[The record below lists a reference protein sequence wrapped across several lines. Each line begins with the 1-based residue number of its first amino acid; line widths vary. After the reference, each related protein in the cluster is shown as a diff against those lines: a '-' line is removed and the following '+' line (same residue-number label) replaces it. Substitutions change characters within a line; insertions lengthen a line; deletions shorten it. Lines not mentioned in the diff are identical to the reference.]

1 MLQSGSATGPQKTAT
16 PSGSGDIRLVNLTK
30 NFGGLQAV
38 KSINLTVPHG
48 SYCCLIGPSGCGKTT
63 ILRMIAGHE
72 TPTSGE
78 VFIGDQMVV
87 GLAPVQR
94 GTAMMFQSYALFP
107 HLSVRDNVAFNLKM
121 RGDPKAKRYAHVD
134 EMLSLVHMT
143 AFADRMPAQLSGGQ
157 QQRVALARAL
167 ITNPRV
173 LLLDEPLS
181 ALDEF
186 LRLRMRGE
194 LKRLQSRLGI
204 TFVHVTHTQPEAI
217 ALADAV
223 VVMNQGSIEQAASPH
238 DVYAN
243 PRSPYVA
250 RFMGGQNVLTGK
262 LRATEGD
269 AALVAGAGGARFRV
283 PLNGRKPEAGSDI
296 YLAVRR
302 DLIDLRRE
310 QGAGEPKENS
320 LHGVVETVE
329 YQGILFKVTL
339 SRIAGEEF
347 IVVEPEAA
355 FFAHPVAPGDAVVV
369 SWGKESVR
377 LLEAD
382 RAAGDAGQPYADD
395 AGS

>member
-1 MLQSGSATGPQKTAT
+1 MLRPATDPKKVVA
-16 PSGSGDIRLVNLTK
+16 PSGSGEIRLVNLTK
-30 NFGGLQAV
+30 TFGNLQAV

-87 GLAPVQR
+87 GQAPVQR
-94 GTAMMFQSYALFP
+94 GTALMFQSYALFP
-107 HLSVRDNVAFNLKM
+107 HLNVRDNVAFNLKM
-121 RGDPKAKRYAHVD
+121 RGDAKAARYARVD

-217 ALADAV
+217 ALADTV

-243 PRSPYVA
+243 PRSTYVA

-269 AALVAGAGGARFRV
+269 AAIVDGAGGGRFRV
-283 PLNGRKPEAGSDI
+283 PLNGTKPAIGSSVN
-296 YLAVRR
+296 LAVRR
-302 DLIDLRRE
+302 DLIGLRRE
-310 QGAGEPKENS
+310 QGAGDPEENS

-329 YQGILFKVTL
+329 YQGIYFKVTL
-339 SRIAGEEF
+339 SRIAGEEL
-347 IVVEPEAA
+347 IVIEPENTY
-355 FFAHPVAPGDAVVV
+355 FAHPVSPGDAVVV
-369 SWGKESVR
+369 SWGEESLR
-377 LLEAD
+377 LLEPD
-382 RAAGDAGQPYADD
+382 RAAGDTAQPYADD
-395 AGS
+395 GSS

>member
-1 MLQSGSATGPQKTAT
+1 MLQTAPAPHSPTAPGAARSGE
-16 PSGSGDIRLVNLTK
+16 IRLVGLTK
-30 NFGGLQAV
+30 TFGTLQAV
-38 KSINLTVPHG
+38 KSIDLTVPHG

-78 VFIGDQMVV
+78 VFIGGEMVV
-87 GLAPVQR
+87 GQAPVQR
-94 GTAMMFQSYALFP
+94 GTALMFQSYALFP

-121 RGDPKAKRYAHVD
+121 RGVPKANRYARVD

-143 AFADRMPAQLSGGQ
+143 AFAERMPAQLSGGQ

-194 LKRLQSRLGI
+194 LKRLQNRLGI

-243 PRSPYVA
+243 PRSAYVA
-250 RFMGGQNVLTGK
+250 RFMGGQNVLAGR
-262 LRATEGD
+262 LLAIEGD
-269 AALVAGAGGARFRV
+269 SALIEGPAGARFRV
-283 PLNGRKPEAGSDI
+283 PLGEARPPAGGNAQI
-296 YLAVRR
+296 AVRR

-310 QGAGEPKENS
+310 QAAGPPQENT
-320 LHGVVETVE
+320 LYGVVETVE
-329 YQGILFKVTL
+329 YQGLYFKVTL
-339 SRIAGEEF
+339 ARVAGEEI
-347 IVVEPEAA
+347 IVMEPEAT
-355 FFAHPVAPGDAVVV
+355 FFAHPLAPGDAVAV
-369 SWGKESVR
+369 SWKRESAR
-377 LLEAD
+377 LLEPD
-382 RAAGDAGQPYADD
+382 RAAGDAAQPYADD
-395 AGS
+395 AG